1 MKIFKSIAIGF
12 FLLGT
17 TIWGQDSKT
26 TKVMDEMIQIHESLV
41 KETAGKLETKKLVG
55 LLNKGS
61 DDKKDSAVYKAAV
74 PFAEKLGKADNQND
88 KLNTY
93 SQLVEALAA
102 TVSHHD
108 KSKANLFYCPMVK
121 KKWIA
126 KGEKIVNPYSKDMR
140 ECGEKQQ
147 GSTR

>member
-74 PFAEKLGKADNQND
+74 PFAEKLGKDR
-88 KLNTY
+88 
-93 SQLVEALAA
+93 
-102 TVSHHD
+102 
-108 KSKANLFYCPMVK
+108 KSV
-121 KKWIA
+121 
-126 KGEKIVNPYSKDMR
+126 V
-140 ECGEKQQ
+140 
-147 GSTR
+147 